1 MKIKTILISQ
11 PEPSNENS
19 PYSKLKRKYKIKID
33 FRPFIHVEGLT
44 AKKVRTQK
52 IDFSQFNNIIL
63 TSRNAVDHFFR
74 IAEEMRFKVPDQTKY
89 FCQSEAVAFY
99 LQKYVVYRKRKIYVG
114 NNNFD
119 ELESTFQK
127 FIGEKY
133 LVPTS
138 GSLNPQTV
146 SKLDSFEISW
156 DRVQLYKTVVS
167 NLSDLSDVYY
177 DLLVF
182 FSPSGIDSLFKNFP
196 DFEQNKTLIAVYGKT
211 TLEAAKN
218 NNLKV
223 DIEVPT
229 DESPSMAMGI
239 ENYINRLSSNSSN

>member
-19 PYSKLKRKYKIKID
+19 PYSKIIRKHKVKID

-44 AKKVRTQK
+44 AKKVRSQRV
-52 IDFSQFNNIIL
+52 DFSKFQNIIL

-114 NNNFD
+114 NNSFD
-119 ELESTFQK
+119 DLESTFEK

-138 GSLNPQTV
+138 GSLNPQIV

-156 DRVQLYKTVVS
+156 ERVQLYKTVVS
-167 NLSDLSDVYY
+167 DLSDLSDVYY

-182 FSPSGIDSLFKNFP
+182 YSPLGIDSLFENFP
-196 DFEQNKTLIAVYGKT
+196 DFKQNKTLIAVYGKT
-211 TLEAAKN
+211 TLEAAKSK
-218 NNLKV
+218 NLNV

-229 DESPSMAMGI
+229 EESRSMSEGI
-239 ENYINRLSSNSSN
+239 ENYLNK

>member
-19 PYSKLKRKYKIKID
+19 PYSKLQRKHKIKID
-33 FRPFIHVEGLT
+33 FRPFIHVEGLK
-44 AKKVRTQK
+44 AKKVRSQK
-52 IDFSQFNNIIL
+52 VDFSKFNNIIL

-114 NNNFD
+114 NNNFND
-119 ELESTFQK
+119 LESIFQK

-138 GSLNPQTV
+138 GSLNPKTA
-146 SKLDSFEISW
+146 SILDSYDISW
-156 DRVQLYKTVVS
+156 DRVQLYKTVIS
-167 NLSDLSDVYY
+167 DLSDLSNVSY

-182 FSPSGIDSLFKNFP
+182 YSPSGD
-196 DFEQNKTLIAVYGKT
+196 
-211 TLEAAKN
+211 
-218 NNLKV
+218 
-223 DIEVPT
+223 
-229 DESPSMAMGI
+229 
-239 ENYINRLSSNSSN
+239 

>member
-19 PYSKLKRKYKIKID
+19 PYSKLIRKHKVKID

-44 AKKVRTQK
+44 AKKVRSQRV
-52 IDFSQFNNIIL
+52 DFSKFQNIIL

-114 NNNFD
+114 NNSFD
-119 ELESTFQK
+119 DLESTFEK

-138 GSLNPQTV
+138 GSLNPQIV

-156 DRVQLYKTVVS
+156 ERVQLYKTVVS
-167 NLSDLSDVYY
+167 DLSDLSDVYY

-182 FSPSGIDSLFKNFP
+182 YSPLGIDSLFENFP
-196 DFEQNKTLIAVYGKT
+196 DFKQNKTLIAVYGKT
-211 TLEAAKN
+211 TLEAAKSK
-218 NNLKV
+218 NLNV
-223 DIEVPT
+223 NIEVPT
-229 DESPSMAMGI
+229 EESRSMSEGI
-239 ENYINRLSSNSSN
+239 ENYLNK

>member
-19 PYSKLKRKYKIKID
+19 PFSKLKSKYKVKVD

-44 AKKVRTQK
+44 AKKVRSQRV
-52 IDFSQFNNIIL
+52 DFSKFQNIIL

-114 NNNFD
+114 NNSFD
-119 ELESTFQK
+119 DLESTFEK

-138 GSLNPQTV
+138 GSLNPQIV

-156 DRVQLYKTVVS
+156 ERVQLYKTVVS
-167 NLSDLSDVYY
+167 DLSDLSDVYY

-182 FSPSGIDSLFKNFP
+182 YSPLGIDSLFENFP
-196 DFEQNKTLIAVYGKT
+196 DFKQNKTLIAVYGKT
-211 TLEAAKN
+211 TLEAAKSK
-218 NNLKV
+218 NLNV
-223 DIEVPT
+223 NIEVPSE
-229 DESPSMAMGI
+229 ESRSMAEGI
-239 ENYINRLSSNSSN
+239 ENYLNK

>member
-19 PYSKLKRKYKIKID
+19 PYSKLIRKHKVKID

-44 AKKVRTQK
+44 AKKVRSQRV
-52 IDFSQFNNIIL
+52 DFSKFQNIIL

-114 NNNFD
+114 NNSFD
-119 ELESTFQK
+119 DLESTFEK

-138 GSLNPQTV
+138 GSLNPQIV

-156 DRVQLYKTVVS
+156 ERVQLYKTVVS
-167 NLSDLSDVYY
+167 DLSDLSDVYY

-182 FSPSGIDSLFKNFP
+182 YSPLGIDSLFENFP
-196 DFEQNKTLIAVYGKT
+196 DFKQNKTLIAVYGKT
-211 TLEAAKN
+211 TLEAAKSK
-218 NNLKV
+218 NLNV

-229 DESPSMAMGI
+229 EESRSMAEGI
-239 ENYINRLSSNSSN
+239 ENYLNK

>member
-19 PYSKLKRKYKIKID
+19 PYSKLERKYKVKID
-33 FRPFIHVEGLT
+33 FRPFIHVEGLK
-44 AKKVRTQK
+44 AKKVRSQK
-52 IDFSQFNNIIL
+52 VDFSKFNNIIL

-114 NNNFD
+114 NNSFD
-119 ELESTFQK
+119 DLETTFQK

-138 GSLNPQTV
+138 GSLNPEIV

-167 NLSDLSDVYY
+167 DLSDLSNVSY

-182 FSPSGIDSLFKNFP
+182 FSPLGIHSLFENFP
-196 DFEQNKTLIAVYGKT
+196 EFEQKKTLIAVYGKT
-211 TLEAAKN
+211 TLEAAENKN
-218 NNLKV
+218 LRV
-223 DIEVPT
+223 DIKVPT
-229 DESPSMAMGI
+229 EESRSMSMGI
-239 ENYINRLSSNSSN
+239 ENYLNK

>member
-19 PYSKLKRKYKIKID
+19 PYSKLQRKHKIKID
-33 FRPFIHVEGLT
+33 FRPFIHVEGLK
-44 AKKVRTQK
+44 AKKVRSQK
-52 IDFSQFNNIIL
+52 VDFSKFNNIIL

-114 NNNFD
+114 NNNFND
-119 ELESTFQK
+119 LESIFQK

-138 GSLNPQTV
+138 GSLNPKTV
-146 SKLDSFEISW
+146 SILDSYDISW
-156 DRVQLYKTVVS
+156 DRVQLYKTVIS
-167 NLSDLSDVYY
+167 DLSDLSNVSY

-182 FSPSGIDSLFKNFP
+182 YSPSGIDSLFKNFP
-196 DFEQNKTLIAVYGKT
+196 DFVQNKTLIAVYGKT
-211 TLEAAKN
+211 TLQAAIEK
-218 NNLKV
+218 NLKV

-229 DESPSMAMGI
+229 EESRSMAEGI
-239 ENYINRLSSNSSN
+239 ENYINR

>member
-19 PYSKLKRKYKIKID
+19 PYSKLKSKYKVKID

-44 AKKVRTQK
+44 AKKVRSQRV
-52 IDFSQFNNIIL
+52 DFSKFQNIIL

-114 NNNFD
+114 NNSFD
-119 ELESTFQK
+119 DLESTFEK

-138 GSLNPQTV
+138 GSLNPQIV

-156 DRVQLYKTVVS
+156 ERVQLYKTVVS
-167 NLSDLSDVYY
+167 DLSDLSDVYY

-182 FSPSGIDSLFKNFP
+182 YSPLGIDSLFENFP
-196 DFEQNKTLIAVYGKT
+196 DFKQNKTLIAVYGKT
-211 TLEAAKN
+211 TLEAAKSK
-218 NNLKV
+218 NLNV
-223 DIEVPT
+223 DIEVPSE
-229 DESPSMAMGI
+229 ESRSMAEGI
-239 ENYINRLSSNSSN
+239 ENYLNK

>member
-1 MKIKTILISQ
+1 MKINTILVSQ

-19 PYSKLKRKYKIKID
+19 PFSKLQKKYKIKID
-33 FRPFIHVEGLT
+33 FRPFIHVEGLK
-44 AKKVRTQK
+44 AKKVRSQK
-52 IDFSQFNNIIL
+52 VDFSKFNNIIL

-114 NNNFD
+114 NNNFND
-119 ELESTFQK
+119 LESIFQK

-138 GSLNPQTV
+138 GSLNPKTA
-146 SKLDSFEISW
+146 SILDSYDISW
-156 DRVQLYKTVVS
+156 DRVQLYKTVIS
-167 NLSDLSDVYY
+167 DLSDLSNVSY

-182 FSPSGIDSLFKNFP
+182 YSPSGIDSLFKNFP
-196 DFEQNKTLIAVYGKT
+196 DFVQNKTLIAVYGKT
-211 TLEAAKN
+211 TLQAAIEK
-218 NNLKV
+218 NLKV

-229 DESPSMAMGI
+229 EESRSMAEGI
-239 ENYINRLSSNSSN
+239 ENYIKR

>member
-1 MKIKTILISQ
+1 MVSMKIKTILISQ

-19 PYSKLKRKYKIKID
+19 PYSKLKRKYNIKID
-33 FRPFIHVEGLT
+33 FRPFIHVEGLS
-44 AKKVRTQK
+44 AKKVRSQRV
-52 IDFSQFNNIIL
+52 DFSKFHNIIL

-74 IAEEMRFKVPDQTKY
+74 IAEEIRFKVPDQTKY

-114 NNNFD
+114 NNSFN
-119 ELESTFQK
+119 ELESTFEK
-127 FIGEKY
+127 FSGEKY

-138 GSLNPQTV
+138 GSLNPEIV
-146 SKLDSFEISW
+146 KKLDSFEISW

-167 NLSDLSDVYY
+167 DLSNLSDVSY

-211 TLEAAKN
+211 TLEAAKSK
-218 NNLKV
+218 NLKV
-223 DIEVPT
+223 DIAVPT
-229 DESPSMAMGI
+229 EESRSMAMGI
-239 ENYINRLSSNSSN
+239 ENYINK

>member
-19 PYSKLKRKYKIKID
+19 PYSKLKSKYKVKID

-44 AKKVRTQK
+44 AKNVRSQRV
-52 IDFSQFNNIIL
+52 DFSKFQNIIL

-114 NNNFD
+114 NNSFD
-119 ELESTFQK
+119 DLESTFEK

-138 GSLNPQTV
+138 GSLNPQIV

-156 DRVQLYKTVVS
+156 ERVQLYKTVVS
-167 NLSDLSDVYY
+167 DLSDLSDVYY

-182 FSPSGIDSLFKNFP
+182 YSPLGIDSLFENFP
-196 DFEQNKTLIAVYGKT
+196 DFKQNKTLIAVYGKT
-211 TLEAAKN
+211 TLEAAKSK
-218 NNLKV
+218 NLNV

-229 DESPSMAMGI
+229 EESRSMAEGI
-239 ENYINRLSSNSSN
+239 ENYLNK

>member
-11 PEPSNENS
+11 PEPSNKNS
-19 PYSKLKRKYKIKID
+19 PYSKLKKKHKVKIE
-33 FRPFIHVEGLT
+33 FRPFIHVEGLA
-44 AKKVRTQK
+44 AKKVRSQRV
-52 IDFSQFNNIIL
+52 DFSKFNNIIL

-74 IAEEMRFKVPDQTKY
+74 IAAEMRFKVPDQTKY

-114 NNNFD
+114 NNNFND
-119 ELESTFQK
+119 LESTFQK

-138 GSLNPQTV
+138 GSLNPQIV
-146 SKLDSFEISW
+146 RRLDSFGIYWE
-156 DRVQLYKTVVS
+156 RVQLYKTVES
-167 NLSDLSDVYY
+167 DLSDLSDVSY

-211 TLEAAKN
+211 TLEAAENK
-218 NNLKV
+218 NLKV
-223 DIEVPT
+223 DIEVPSE
-229 DESPSMAMGI
+229 ESPSMAMGI
-239 ENYINRLSSNSSN
+239 ENYLNK

>member
-1 MKIKTILISQ
+1 MKIKSILISQ

-19 PYSKLKRKYKIKID
+19 PFSKLKRKHKVKID

-44 AKKVRTQK
+44 AKKVRSQRV
-52 IDFSQFNNIIL
+52 DFSKFQNIIL

-114 NNNFD
+114 NNSFD
-119 ELESTFQK
+119 DLESTFEK

-146 SKLDSFEISW
+146 NKLDSFKISW
-156 DRVQLYKTVVS
+156 ERVQLYKTVVS
-167 NLSDLSDVYY
+167 ALSDLSDVYY

-182 FSPSGIDSLFKNFP
+182 YSPLGIDSLFENFP
-196 DFEQNKTLIAVYGKT
+196 DFKQNKTLIAVYGKT
-211 TLEAAKN
+211 TLEAAKSK
-218 NNLKV
+218 NLNV

-229 DESPSMAMGI
+229 EESRSMAEGI
-239 ENYINRLSSNSSN
+239 ENYLNK

>member
-19 PYSKLKRKYKIKID
+19 PYSKLKSKYKVKID
-33 FRPFIHVEGLT
+33 FRPFIHVEGLA
-44 AKKVRTQK
+44 AKKVRSQRV
-52 IDFSQFNNIIL
+52 DFSKFQNIIL

-74 IAEEMRFKVPDQTKY
+74 IAEEMRFKVPDHTKY

-114 NNNFD
+114 NNSFD
-119 ELESTFQK
+119 DLESTFEK

-138 GSLNPQTV
+138 GSLNPQIV

-156 DRVQLYKTVVS
+156 ERVQLYKTVVS
-167 NLSDLSDVYY
+167 DLSDLSDVYY

-182 FSPSGIDSLFKNFP
+182 YSPLGIDSLFENFP
-196 DFEQNKTLIAVYGKT
+196 DFKQNKTLIAVYGKT
-211 TLEAAKN
+211 TLEAAKSK
-218 NNLKV
+218 NLDV

-229 DESPSMAMGI
+229 EESRSMAEGI
-239 ENYINRLSSNSSN
+239 ENYLNK

>member
-19 PYSKLKRKYKIKID
+19 PYSKLKSKYKVKID

-44 AKKVRTQK
+44 AKNVRSQRV
-52 IDFSQFNNIIL
+52 DFSKFQNIIL

-114 NNNFD
+114 NNSFND
-119 ELESTFQK
+119 LDSTFEK

-138 GSLNPQTV
+138 GSLNPQIV

-156 DRVQLYKTVVS
+156 ERVQLYKTVVS
-167 NLSDLSDVYY
+167 DLSDLSDVYY

-182 FSPSGIDSLFKNFP
+182 YSPLGIDSLFENFP
-196 DFEQNKTLIAVYGKT
+196 DFKQNKTLIAVYGKT
-211 TLEAAKN
+211 TLEAAKSK
-218 NNLKV
+218 NLDV

-229 DESPSMAMGI
+229 EESRSMSEGI
-239 ENYINRLSSNSSN
+239 ENYLNK

>member
-19 PYSKLKRKYKIKID
+19 PFSKLKRKYKVKID

-44 AKKVRTQK
+44 AKKVRSQR
-52 IDFSQFNNIIL
+52 IDFSKFQNIIL

-114 NNNFD
+114 NNSFD
-119 ELESTFQK
+119 DLESTFEK

-146 SKLDSFEISW
+146 SKLDSFKISW
-156 DRVQLYKTVVS
+156 ERVQLYKTVVS
-167 NLSDLSDVYY
+167 DLSDLSDVYY

-182 FSPSGIDSLFKNFP
+182 YSPLGIDSLFENFP
-196 DFEQNKTLIAVYGKT
+196 DFKQNKTLIAVYGKT
-211 TLEAAKN
+211 TLEAAKSK
-218 NNLKV
+218 NLNV

-229 DESPSMAMGI
+229 EESRSMSEGI
-239 ENYINRLSSNSSN
+239 ENYLNK

>member
-19 PYSKLKRKYKIKID
+19 PFSKLKRKHKVKID

-44 AKKVRTQK
+44 AKKVRSQR
-52 IDFSQFNNIIL
+52 IDFSKFQNIIL

-114 NNNFD
+114 NNSFD
-119 ELESTFQK
+119 DLESTFEK

-138 GSLNPQTV
+138 GSLNPQIV

-156 DRVQLYKTVVS
+156 ERVQLYKTVVS
-167 NLSDLSDVYY
+167 DLSDLSDVYY

-182 FSPSGIDSLFKNFP
+182 YSPLGIDSLFENFP

-211 TLEAAKN
+211 TLEAAKSK
-218 NNLKV
+218 NLNV
-223 DIEVPT
+223 DIEVPSE
-229 DESPSMAMGI
+229 ESRSMAEGI
-239 ENYINRLSSNSSN
+239 ENYLNK

>member
-19 PYSKLKRKYKIKID
+19 PYSKLKRKHKVKID

-44 AKKVRTQK
+44 AKKVRSQRV
-52 IDFSQFNNIIL
+52 DFSKFQNIIL

-114 NNNFD
+114 NNSFD
-119 ELESTFQK
+119 DLESTFEK

-138 GSLNPQTV
+138 GSLNPQIV

-156 DRVQLYKTVVS
+156 ERVQLYKTVVS
-167 NLSDLSDVYY
+167 DLSDLSDVYY

-182 FSPSGIDSLFKNFP
+182 YSPLGIDSLFENFP

-211 TLEAAKN
+211 TLEAAKSK
-218 NNLKV
+218 NLNV
-223 DIEVPT
+223 DIEVPSE
-229 DESPSMAMGI
+229 ESRSMSEGI
-239 ENYINRLSSNSSN
+239 ENYLNK

>member
-1 MKIKTILISQ
+1 MKQDTTK
-11 PEPSNENS
+11 
-19 PYSKLKRKYKIKID
+19 KR
-33 FRPFIHVEGLT
+33 L
-44 AKKVRTQK
+44 KKVRAQRV
-52 IDFSQFNNIIL
+52 DFSKFQNIIL

-114 NNNFD
+114 NNSFD
-119 ELESTFQK
+119 DLESTFQK

-138 GSLNPQTV
+138 GSLNPEIAK
-146 SKLDSFEISW
+146 KLDSFEISW

-167 NLSDLSDVYY
+167 DLSDLSDVAY

-182 FSPSGIDSLFKNFP
+182 FSPSGIDSLFENFP
-196 DFEQNKTLIAVYGKT
+196 NFEQNKTLIAVYGKS

-218 NNLKV
+218 RNLNV
-223 DIEVPT
+223 NIEVPT
-229 DESPSMAMGI
+229 EESRSMAMGI
-239 ENYINRLSSNSSN
+239 ENYINK

>member
-19 PYSKLKRKYKIKID
+19 PYSKLKRKHKVKID

-44 AKKVRTQK
+44 AKKVRSQR
-52 IDFSQFNNIIL
+52 IDFSKFQNIIL

-114 NNNFD
+114 NNSFD
-119 ELESTFQK
+119 DLESTFEK

-146 SKLDSFEISW
+146 SKLDSYKISW
-156 DRVQLYKTVVS
+156 ERVQLYKTVVS
-167 NLSDLSDVYY
+167 DLSDLSDVYY

-182 FSPSGIDSLFKNFP
+182 YSPLGIDSLFENFP
-196 DFEQNKTLIAVYGKT
+196 DFKQNKTLIAVYGKT
-211 TLEAAKN
+211 TLEAAKSK
-218 NNLKV
+218 NLNV

-229 DESPSMAMGI
+229 EESRSMSEGI
-239 ENYINRLSSNSSN
+239 ENYLNK

>member
-19 PYSKLKRKYKIKID
+19 PYSKLIRKHQVKID

-44 AKKVRTQK
+44 AKIVRSQRV
-52 IDFSQFNNIIL
+52 DFSKFQNIIL

-114 NNNFD
+114 NNSFD
-119 ELESTFQK
+119 DLESTFEK

-138 GSLNPQTV
+138 GSLNPQIV

-156 DRVQLYKTVVS
+156 ERVQLYKTVVS
-167 NLSDLSDVYY
+167 DLSDLSDVYY

-182 FSPSGIDSLFKNFP
+182 YSPLGIDSLFENFP
-196 DFEQNKTLIAVYGKT
+196 DFKQNKTLIAVYGKT
-211 TLEAAKN
+211 TLEAAKSK
-218 NNLKV
+218 NLNV

-229 DESPSMAMGI
+229 EESRSMAEGI
-239 ENYINRLSSNSSN
+239 ENYLNK

>member
-19 PYSKLKRKYKIKID
+19 PFSKLKRKHKVKID

-44 AKKVRTQK
+44 AKKVRSQR
-52 IDFSQFNNIIL
+52 IDFSKFQNIIL

-114 NNNFD
+114 NNSFD
-119 ELESTFQK
+119 DLESTFEK

-138 GSLNPQTV
+138 GSLNPQIV

-156 DRVQLYKTVVS
+156 ERVQLYKTVVS
-167 NLSDLSDVYY
+167 DLSDLSDVYY

-182 FSPSGIDSLFKNFP
+182 YSPLGIDSLFENFP

-211 TLEAAKN
+211 TLEAAKSK
-218 NNLKV
+218 NLNV

-229 DESPSMAMGI
+229 EESRSMAEGI
-239 ENYINRLSSNSSN
+239 ENYLNK

>member
-19 PYSKLKRKYKIKID
+19 PYSKLKRKHKVKID

-44 AKKVRTQK
+44 GKKVRSQRV
-52 IDFSQFNNIIL
+52 DFSKFNNIIL

-74 IAEEMRFKVPDQTKY
+74 ISAEMRFKVPDQTKY

-114 NNNFD
+114 NNNFND
-119 ELESTFQK
+119 LESTFQK

-138 GSLNPQTV
+138 GSLNPQIV
-146 SKLDSFEISW
+146 RRLDSFGISW
-156 DRVQLYKTVVS
+156 DRVQLYKIVVS
-167 NLSDLSDVYY
+167 DLSDLSDVSY
-177 DLLVF
+177 DLLAF

-211 TLEAAKN
+211 TLEAAQNK
-218 NNLKV
+218 NLKV
-223 DIEVPT
+223 DIEVPSK
-229 DESPSMAMGI
+229 ESPSMAMGI
-239 ENYINRLSSNSSN
+239 ENYLNK

>member
-1 MKIKTILISQ
+1 MVSMKIKTILISQ

-19 PYSKLKRKYKIKID
+19 PYSKLKRKYNIKID

-44 AKKVRTQK
+44 AKKVRSQRV
-52 IDFSQFNNIIL
+52 DFSKFHNIIL

-114 NNNFD
+114 NNSFN
-119 ELESTFQK
+119 ELESTFEK
-127 FIGEKY
+127 FSGEKY

-138 GSLNPQTV
+138 GSLNPEIV
-146 SKLDSFEISW
+146 KKLDSFEISW

-167 NLSDLSDVYY
+167 DLSNLSDVSY

-211 TLEAAKN
+211 TLEAATSK
-218 NNLKV
+218 NLKV
-223 DIEVPT
+223 DIAVPT
-229 DESPSMAMGI
+229 EESRSMAMGI
-239 ENYINRLSSNSSN
+239 ENYINN

>member
-1 MKIKTILISQ
+1 MKIKTILVSQ

-19 PYSKLKRKYKIKID
+19 PYSKLISKYKVKVD
-33 FRPFIHVEGLT
+33 FRPFIHVEGLS
-44 AKKVRTQK
+44 AKKVRSQK
-52 IDFSQFNNIIL
+52 VDFSKFQNIIL

-114 NNNFD
+114 NNSFD
-119 ELESTFQK
+119 DLESTFEK

-146 SKLDSFEISW
+146 SKLDSYKISW
-156 DRVQLYKTVVS
+156 ERVQLYKTVVS
-167 NLSDLSDVYY
+167 DLSDLSDVYY

-182 FSPSGIDSLFKNFP
+182 YSPLGIDSLFENFP
-196 DFEQNKTLIAVYGKT
+196 DFKQNKTLIAV
-211 TLEAAKN
+211 
-218 NNLKV
+218 
-223 DIEVPT
+223 
-229 DESPSMAMGI
+229 
-239 ENYINRLSSNSSN
+239 

>member
-19 PYSKLKRKYKIKID
+19 PYSKLKRKHKVKID

-44 AKKVRTQK
+44 AKKVRSQK
-52 IDFSQFNNIIL
+52 VDFSKFQNIIL

-114 NNNFD
+114 NNSFD
-119 ELESTFQK
+119 DLESTFEK
-127 FIGEKY
+127 FVGEKY

-138 GSLNPQTV
+138 GSLNPQIV

-156 DRVQLYKTVVS
+156 ERVQLYKTVVS
-167 NLSDLSDVYY
+167 DLSDLSDVYY

-182 FSPSGIDSLFKNFP
+182 YSPLGIDSLFENFP
-196 DFEQNKTLIAVYGKT
+196 DFKQNKTLIAVYGKT
-211 TLEAAKN
+211 TLEAAKSK
-218 NNLKV
+218 NLNV
-223 DIEVPT
+223 DIEVPSE
-229 DESPSMAMGI
+229 ESRSMAEGI
-239 ENYINRLSSNSSN
+239 ENYLNK

>member
-1 MKIKTILISQ
+1 MKINTILVSQ

-19 PYSKLKRKYKIKID
+19 PFSKLQKKYKIKID
-33 FRPFIHVEGLT
+33 FRPFIHVEGLK
-44 AKKVRTQK
+44 AKKVRSQK
-52 IDFSQFNNIIL
+52 VDFSKFNNIIL

-114 NNNFD
+114 NNNFND
-119 ELESTFQK
+119 LESIFQK

-138 GSLNPQTV
+138 GSLNPKTA
-146 SKLDSFEISW
+146 SILDSYDISW
-156 DRVQLYKTVVS
+156 DRVQLYKTVIS
-167 NLSDLSDVYY
+167 DLSDLSNVSY

-182 FSPSGIDSLFKNFP
+182 YSPSGIDSLFKNFP
-196 DFEQNKTLIAVYGKT
+196 DFVQNKTLIAVYGKT
-211 TLEAAKN
+211 TLQAAIEK
-218 NNLKV
+218 NLKV

-229 DESPSMAMGI
+229 EESRSMAEGI
-239 ENYINRLSSNSSN
+239 ENYINR

>member
-19 PYSKLKRKYKIKID
+19 PYSKLQKKYKIKID
-33 FRPFIHVEGLT
+33 FRPFIHVEGLK
-44 AKKVRTQK
+44 AKKVRSQK
-52 IDFSQFNNIIL
+52 VDFSKFNNIIL

-74 IAEEMRFKVPDQTKY
+74 IAEEMRFKVPNQTKY

-114 NNNFD
+114 NNNFND
-119 ELESTFQK
+119 LESVFQK

-133 LVPTS
+133 IVPTS
-138 GSLNPQTV
+138 GSLNPKIVNT
-146 SKLDSFEISW
+146 LDSYDISW
-156 DRVQLYKTVVS
+156 DRVQLYKTVIS
-167 NLSDLSDVYY
+167 DLSDLSNVSY

-182 FSPSGIDSLFKNFP
+182 YSPSGIDSLFKNFP
-196 DFEQNKTLIAVYGKT
+196 DFVQNKTLIAVYGKT
-211 TLEAAKN
+211 TLQAAIKK
-218 NNLKV
+218 NLKV

-229 DESPSMAMGI
+229 EESRSMAEGI
-239 ENYINRLSSNSSN
+239 ENYINR

>member
-19 PYSKLKRKYKIKID
+19 PYSKLKRKYNIKID

-44 AKKVRTQK
+44 AKKVRSQRV
-52 IDFSQFNNIIL
+52 DFSKFRNIIL

-114 NNNFD
+114 NNNFN
-119 ELESTFQK
+119 ELESTFEK
-127 FIGEKY
+127 FSGEKY

-138 GSLNPQTV
+138 GSLNPEIV
-146 SKLDSFEISW
+146 KKLDSFKISW

-167 NLSDLSDVYY
+167 DLSNLSDVYY

-196 DFEQNKTLIAVYGKT
+196 DFEQNKTLIAVYGKS
-211 TLEAAKN
+211 TLEAAKSK
-218 NNLKV
+218 NLKV
-223 DIEVPT
+223 DIAVPT
-229 DESPSMAMGI
+229 EESRSMAMGI
-239 ENYINRLSSNSSN
+239 ENYINK